1 MIFTSVKQSDHF
13 MIGKLNTSRPLAKN
27 DHTSAIVD
35 HVKTTGHNIKWDHF
49 EILASCKTDY
59 LCKIKETLFIQEVK
73 PAFNVNISSEKLML
87 Y

>member
-1 MIFTSVKQSDHF
+1 MIFTSVKKRRLHDRKTENF
-13 MIGKLNTSRPLAKN
+13 EALRLKMTTTIA
-27 DHTSAIVD
+27 D
-35 HVKTTGHNIKWDHF
+35 HVKTTGHNIKWDHS

-59 LCKIKETLFIQEVK
+59 LCKIKGTLFIEELK